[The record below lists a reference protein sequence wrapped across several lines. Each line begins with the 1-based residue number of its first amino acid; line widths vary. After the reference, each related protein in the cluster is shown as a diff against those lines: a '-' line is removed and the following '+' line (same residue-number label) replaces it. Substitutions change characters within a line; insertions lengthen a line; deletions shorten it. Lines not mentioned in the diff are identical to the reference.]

1 MNKLPCEN
9 CVLIYELNFS
19 TFQEELKFV
28 ERLLDKDVRNN
39 SAWNQRYYVIN
50 STSGFTKEIIDK
62 EVEFTLEKINIATN
76 NESAWN
82 YLKG

>member
-1 MNKLPCEN
+1 MK
-9 CVLIYELNFS
+9 Y
-19 TFQEELKFV
+19 V
-28 ERLLDKDVRNN
+28 ESLLDKDVRNN

-50 STSGFTKEIIDK
+50 STTGFTKEIIDK
-62 EVEFTLEKINIATN
+62 EVNFTLDKINKATN